1 MLIVTHQKRTME
13 IAAMMYGISLN
24 KDGTTKVVAQQLDHP
39 TSLETDARL
48 EGEREAA
55 EAAFAPQTSA
65 DDEPVIEVPEGEP
78 VG

>member
-1 MLIVTHQKRTME
+1 MV
-13 IAAMMYGISLN
+13 
-24 KDGTTKVVAQQLDHP
+24 DQQLDHP
-39 TSLETDARL
+39 TPLETDARL

-55 EAAFAPQTSA
+55 AAAFAPQTSA

>member
-1 MLIVTHQKRTME
+1 ME

-39 TSLETDARL
+39 TPLEADARL
-48 EGEREAA
+48 EGGQQAA
-55 EAAFAPQTSA
+55 SVVPPSPGS
-65 DDEPVIEVPEGEP
+65 EPVIEVPQVPEGER